1 MKSAVFV
8 IFPLNL
14 SICAR
19 MYFFSKFV
27 LADLSFI
34 SKSITKNLSNFFKA
48 ILLYNVSSDYT
59 LEYNGLNKIINN
71 KLKTYS
77 SNFSIEEIINI
88 FISLKNVDVL
98 SKSTSLNHRDMLFL
112 LIVKICKGF
121 YAK

>member
-1 MKSAVFV
+1 MNGSNV
-8 IFPLNL
+8 IPLV
-14 SICAR
+14 
-19 MYFFSKFV
+19 M
-27 LADLSFI
+27 
-34 SKSITKNLSNFFKA
+34 NLSNFFKA

-77 SNFSIEEIINI
+77 THFSIEEIINI
-88 FISLKNVDVL
+88 FISLKNLDVL
-98 SKSTSLNHRDMLFL
+98 SKSTSLNHRVILFL